1 MPQDPMPHPSSAPH
15 HPISPTRT
23 SAGGPVPFPSTSG
36 SPPPSGAAQAA
47 AGLAP
52 SGTPPKAGAVGG
64 KIRPA
69 GTPKDSIPLTK
80 TPRKQRSSRF
90 HVTEKVELE
99 RLPGFMGACLCK
111 VAFDVLVTDCSPL
124 FLTEVPAPE
133 RHELFLQ
140 KLHQCA
146 VVFDFNDVST
156 DIGGKQIKAA
166 TLAEM
171 LEWITT
177 QRGVITEA
185 VYPEVVAMV
194 CATPEELLFDR
205 C

>member
-1 MPQDPMPHPSSAPH
+1 MLKL
-15 HPISPTRT
+15 I
-23 SAGGPVPFPSTSG
+23 V
-36 SPPPSGAAQAA
+36 
-47 AGLAP
+47 L
-52 SGTPPKAGAVGG
+52 
-64 KIRPA
+64 
-69 GTPKDSIPLTK
+69 LTN
-80 TPRKQRSSRF
+80 
-90 HVTEKVELE
+90 L
-99 RLPGFMGACLCK
+99 
-111 VAFDVLVTDCSPL
+111 LV
-124 FLTEVPAPE
+124 FVEVPAPE

-177 QRGVITEA
+177 QRGVITES

-194 CATPEELLFDR
+194 GLRARHD
-205 C
+205 

>member
-1 MPQDPMPHPSSAPH
+1 MLRHIASRKFLNQQLTTVALLDSLRPH
-15 HPISPTRT
+15 
-23 SAGGPVPFPSTSG
+23 
-36 SPPPSGAAQAA
+36 
-47 AGLAP
+47 
-52 SGTPPKAGAVGG
+52 
-64 KIRPA
+64 
-69 GTPKDSIPLTK
+69 
-80 TPRKQRSSRF
+80 
-90 HVTEKVELE
+90 
-99 RLPGFMGACLCK
+99 
-111 VAFDVLVTDCSPL
+111 
-124 FLTEVPAPE
+124 TEVPAPE

-194 CATPEELLFDR
+194 SGGVEAEVLGAGTDRSSTDRRDNSLRPTCSGLFR
-205 C
+205 HR